1 MTKKRVRDIIADAN
15 DFAEEVGPV
24 RQVVYEE
31 GLKSFL
37 ASVEGSGLHMAVLTD
52 RVVFCL
58 RGKEE
63 KVYNTYYV
71 EEALEM
77 LDGMKDYIL
86 GTAEDWYGPD
96 NE

>member
-1 MTKKRVRDIIADAN
+1 
-15 DFAEEVGPV
+15 
-24 RQVVYEE
+24 
-31 GLKSFL
+31 
-37 ASVEGSGLHMAVLTD
+37 
-52 RVVFCL
+52 VFCL

-86 GTAEDWYGPD
+86 ETAEDWYGLGD
-96 NE
+96 GLRDMDDDTA